1 VTTVTFQAAAGLT
14 SGESGVLLSRR
25 RTNFQGVLTYVEYA
39 LFALPIQSGKTAPA
53 RSFLQELEDARKND
67 YAASEKRLGITKEVW
82 AIQNTPMGELFVV
95 FFQAPDIA
103 GAVGQFVGSRDPF
116 DQWFKEQVKDTTGV
130 DLNVPPPGALSEIL
144 SVYDAGGA
152 VAV

>member
-1 VTTVTFQAAAGLT
+1 M
-14 SGESGVLLSRR
+14 
-25 RTNFQGVLTYVEYA
+25 EYA

-53 RSFLQELEDARKND
+53 RSFLQELESARKND

-82 AIQNTPMGELFVV
+82 AIQNTPMGDLFVV

-103 GAVGQFVGSRDPF
+103 GAVGQFVGSRDAF
-116 DQWFKEQVKDTTGV
+116 DLWFKEQVKQTTGV

-144 SVYDAGGA
+144 SVYEAGAA